1 MSVSAVYYLG
11 FCCLSEK
18 GSKSPP
24 PPPPAISFFLSNW
37 LMYTHPHPLFDT
49 AVCLFIPLSLC
60 VCVCVHVWVCV
71 STAAFSSCLSFCQF
85 FHSDLL
91 SGPWPWKWHTSSH
104 IKSLQK
110 TLTVCTAYIRCLFSK
125 SSVQKISD
133 KTCYKL
139 KDSQNS
145 SLCSTAEGFKW
156 SINQI

>member
-18 GSKSPP
+18 GSKSQPLFL
-24 PPPPAISFFLSNW
+24 SFFLIGSC
-37 LMYTHPHPLFDT
+37 THTHILFLT
-49 AVCLFIPLSLC
+49 LLFACLSLSLC
-60 VCVCVHVWVCV
+60 VCVCVCACV
-71 STAAFSSCLSFCQF
+71 SVCFNSCFQQLLVTLSV

>member
-18 GSKSPP
+18 GSKS

-60 VCVCVHVWVCV
+60 VCVCACV
-71 STAAFSSCLSFCQF
+71 SVCFNSCFQQLLVTLSV

-145 SLCSTAEGFKW
+145 SLCSTAEGFKL